1 MKKILLS
8 AAALIA
14 FAAPALAA
22 DMSARPI
29 TKAPPMVAS
38 AGYNWTGF
46 YTASS
51 IGGAWY
57 EVNGT
62 YVLPPPD
69 QHNTDDST
77 GIYGSHVGI
86 QYQWGNWVLGVEGA
100 YNTLF
105 NGDDWGSSTSQGPD
119 CIASTANRLCQGRVR
134 NYWTV
139 GGKLGMT
146 FGNWMVYGTG
156 GYANGRV
163 QTQTFRT
170 TTTPN
175 ILNDFTSERH
185 DGWFAGAGVD
195 LFVTKFLYSD
205 LIIGVEYQHVAL
217 DTERHF
223 DQLFPVTAPNAL
235 TRDVDASVDVIR
247 AKATFKWTPGG

>member
-1 MKKILLS
+1 MKNIFLS

-62 YVLPPPD
+62 YVLPPLD

-77 GIYGSHVGI
+77 GIYGSHVGL

-100 YNTLF
+100 YNTMF
-105 NGDDWGSSTSQGPD
+105 NGDDWGSSTSQSPD
-119 CIASTANRLCQGRVR
+119 CVASTANRLCQGRVR

-146 FGNWMVYGTG
+146 FGNWMIYGTG

-175 ILNDFTSERH
+175 PLNDYTSERH
-185 DGWFAGAGVD
+185 DGWFGGVGVD
-195 LFVTKFLYSD
+195 MFVTKFLYSD
-205 LIIGVEYQHVAL
+205 LIIGVEYQHVEF
-217 DTERHF
+217 DTKRHF
-223 DQLFPVTAPNAL
+223 DQLFLVTTPNLL